1 MKKTLSTILVATA
14 AMLAPPVV
22 VHAQDM
28 SAAQAKKAA
37 TAKTVKS
44 GRIDVDGIQY
54 HYQIRGHGAPLLLL
68 HGGLGSVD
76 MFAPIMPAL
85 AAKRQIIG
93 IDLQGHGRTPLG
105 SRPISIAAM
114 GADMAAI
121 LKKLGYGPVD
131 VMGYSM
137 GAGVAFQ
144 LAVQH
149 PQQVRRLALVS
160 GSFAKDGF
168 YPEMIEAQAQVGS
181 KMAEGMKDTP
191 MYKSYVA
198 VAPSPGDFPKLLD
211 AMGDMMTKPFDWTA
225 DVPKLTMP
233 VMLVYGDSD
242 MYRPEHVVKF
252 YQLLGGGLKDAG
264 WQRENMPRNRLAIL
278 PGLTHYDIFLSPQL
292 PATVL
297 PFLDG
302 KAAPAN
308 WAMGMGCGSTGRT
321 ARTGSDLSTGPRRT
335 AKSGS
340 ATSPST
346 RLVAQNCSKV
356 PGSQP
361 SVQEAGDC
369 LSARCWVM

>member
-1 MKKTLSTILVATA
+1 MPLWIILECETDMLKKTLSTILMVTA
-14 AMLAPPVV
+14 AVLATPAVV
-22 VHAQDM
+22 YAQDTSVAQPNK
-28 SAAQAKKAA
+28 SAAAKL
-37 TAKTVKS
+37 VKS

-54 HYQIRGHGAPLLLL
+54 HYQIRGQGAPMLLL

-76 MFAPIMPAL
+76 MFAPIMPVL
-85 AAKRQIIG
+85 AARRQIIG
-93 IDLQGHGRTPLG
+93 VDLQGHGRTALG
-105 SRPISIAAM
+105 IRSISMVAM

-149 PQQVRRLALVS
+149 PQQVRRLVLVS

-168 YPEMIEAQAQVGS
+168 YPEMVEAQAQLSS

-198 VAPSPGDFPKLLD
+198 VAPRPGDFPKLLD
-211 AMGDMMTKPFDWTA
+211 ALGDMMKKPFDWSA
-225 DVPKLTMP
+225 NVAKLTMP

-264 WQRENMPRNRLAIL
+264 WQRENMSRNRLAIL

-302 KAAPAN
+302 KASLAN
-308 WAMGMGCGSTGRT
+308 WA
-321 ARTGSDLSTGPRRT
+321 
-335 AKSGS
+335 K
-340 ATSPST
+340 
-346 RLVAQNCSKV
+346 
-356 PGSQP
+356 
-361 SVQEAGDC
+361 
-369 LSARCWVM
+369 

>member
-1 MKKTLSTILVATA
+1 MLKKTLSTVLMVTA
-14 AMLAPPVV
+14 AMLAAPAVV
-22 VHAQDM
+22 YAQDT
-28 SAAQAKKAA
+28 SVALSKKAA
-37 TAKTVKS
+37 ALKVVNS
-44 GRIDVDGIQY
+44 GRIDVGGIQY
-54 HYQIRGHGAPLLLL
+54 HYQIRGQGAPLLLL

-76 MFAPIMPAL
+76 MFAPIMPVL
-85 AAKRQIIG
+85 AAKRQVIG
-93 IDLQGHGRTPLG
+93 VDLQGHGRTPLG
-105 SRPISIAAM
+105 SRPISMAAM

-168 YPEMIEAQAQVGS
+168 YPEMIEAQAQVSG

-211 AMGDMMTKPFDWTA
+211 AMGELMKQTFDWSA

-264 WQRENMPRNRLAIL
+264 WQRENMSRNRLAIL

-297 PFLDG
+297 SFLDG
-302 KAAPAN
+302 RAAPAN
-308 WAMGMGCGSTGRT
+308 WADQVR
-321 ARTGSDLSTGPRRT
+321 
-335 AKSGS
+335 
-340 ATSPST
+340 
-346 RLVAQNCSKV
+346 N
-356 PGSQP
+356 
-361 SVQEAGDC
+361 
-369 LSARCWVM
+369 

>member
-1 MKKTLSTILVATA
+1 MLKKTLSTILMATA
-14 AMLAPPVV
+14 AMFATPVV
-22 VHAQDM
+22 VYAQDI
-28 SAAQAKKAA
+28 SAAPVKKAA

-44 GRIDVDGIQY
+44 GRIEVDGIQY
-54 HYQIRGHGAPLLLL
+54 HYQIRGQGEPLLLL

-76 MFAPIMPAL
+76 MFAPIMPVL

-93 IDLQGHGRTPLG
+93 VDLQGHGRTPLG
-105 SRPISIAAM
+105 SRPISMVAM
-114 GADMAAI
+114 GSDMAAI
-121 LKKLGYGPVD
+121 LQKLGYGPVD

-149 PQQVRRLALVS
+149 PKQVRRLALVS

-168 YPEMIEAQAQVGS
+168 YPEMIEAQAQISS
-181 KMAEGMKDTP
+181 KMAQGMKDTP

-198 VAPSPGDFPKLLD
+198 VAPSPDGFPKLLD
-211 AMGDMMTKPFDWTA
+211 AMGDMMKRPFDWSA

-233 VMLVYGDSD
+233 VLLVYGDSD

-264 WQRENMPRNRLAIL
+264 WQRENMSRNRLAIL

-302 KAAPAN
+302 KTSSAN
-308 WAMGMGCGSTGRT
+308 WAR
-321 ARTGSDLSTGPRRT
+321 
-335 AKSGS
+335 
-340 ATSPST
+340 
-346 RLVAQNCSKV
+346 
-356 PGSQP
+356 
-361 SVQEAGDC
+361 
-369 LSARCWVM
+369 

>member
-1 MKKTLSTILVATA
+1 MLRKTLSTMLMVTA
-14 AMLAPPVV
+14 AMLATPAW
-22 VHAQDM
+22 VHAQDR
-28 SAAQAKKAA
+28 SVAKSKKAVA
-37 TAKTVKS
+37 AKTGKS
-44 GRIDVDGIQY
+44 GRIDVDGIPY
-54 HYQIRGHGAPLLLL
+54 HYQIRGQGAPLLLL

-76 MFAPIMPAL
+76 MFAPIMPML

-93 IDLQGHGRTPLG
+93 VDLQGHGRTPLG
-105 SRPISIAAM
+105 SRPISMAAM

-144 LAVQH
+144 LAVQQ
-149 PQQVRRLALVS
+149 PQLVRRLVLVS

-168 YPEMIEAQAQVGS
+168 YPEMIEAQAQLSS

-198 VAPSPGDFPKLLD
+198 VAPSPSDFLKRLD
-211 AMGDMMTKPFDWTA
+211 AMGDMMKKTFDWSA

-242 MYRPEHVVKF
+242 MYRPEHELKF

-264 WQRENMPRNRLAIL
+264 WQREHMSLNRLAIL

-302 KAAPAN
+302 KVSSAN
-308 WAMGMGCGSTGRT
+308 WT
-321 ARTGSDLSTGPRRT
+321 
-335 AKSGS
+335 K
-340 ATSPST
+340 
-346 RLVAQNCSKV
+346 
-356 PGSQP
+356 
-361 SVQEAGDC
+361 
-369 LSARCWVM
+369 

>member
-1 MKKTLSTILVATA
+1 MLKKTLSTIVIVTA
-14 AMLAPPVV
+14 AMLAMPAV
-22 VHAQDM
+22 VHAQDA
-28 SAAQAKKAA
+28 SVAQSKKAVV
-37 TAKTVKS
+37 AKAVKS
-44 GRIDVDGIQY
+44 GRIEVDGIQY
-54 HYQIRGHGAPLLLL
+54 HYQIRGQGAPLLLL
-68 HGGLGSVD
+68 HGGLGSTD
-76 MFAPIMPAL
+76 MFAPIMPVL
-85 AAKRQIIG
+85 GAKRQIIG

-105 SRPISIAAM
+105 TRAISMEAM
-114 GADMAAI
+114 GADMAVI

-149 PQQVRRLALVS
+149 PQQVRRLVLVS

-168 YPEMIEAQAQVGS
+168 YPEMIEAQAQVSS
-181 KMAEGMKDTP
+181 KMAEAMKDTP

-198 VAPSPGDFPKLLD
+198 VAPRPGDFPKLLD
-211 AMGDMMTKPFDWTA
+211 AMGDMMKATFDWSA
-225 DVPKLTMP
+225 DVAKLTMP

-264 WQRENMPRNRLAIL
+264 WQRENMSRNRLAIL

-302 KAAPAN
+302 KASSAN
-308 WAMGMGCGSTGRT
+308 WA
-321 ARTGSDLSTGPRRT
+321 
-335 AKSGS
+335 K
-340 ATSPST
+340 
-346 RLVAQNCSKV
+346 
-356 PGSQP
+356 
-361 SVQEAGDC
+361 
-369 LSARCWVM
+369 

>member
-1 MKKTLSTILVATA
+1 MLKKTLLTILMTAA
-14 AMLAPPVV
+14 AMLTTPAV

-28 SAAQAKKAA
+28 STAQANKAA
-37 TAKTVKS
+37 ATKTMKS

-54 HYQIRGHGAPLLLL
+54 HYQIRGKGAPLLLL

-85 AAKRQIIG
+85 VAKRQIIG
-93 IDLQGHGRTPLG
+93 VDLQGHGRTPLG
-105 SRPISIAAM
+105 SRPITMAAM
-114 GADMAAI
+114 GKDMAAI
-121 LKKLGYGPVD
+121 LTKLGYGPVD

-149 PQQVRRLALVS
+149 PQQVRRLVLVS

-168 YPEMIEAQAQVGS
+168 YPEMMEAQSQLSS

-242 MYRPEHVVKF
+242 MYRPEHEVKF

-264 WQRENMPRNRLAIL
+264 WQRENMSRNRLAIL
-278 PGLTHYDIFLSPQL
+278 PGVTHYDIFLSPQL

-302 KAAPAN
+302 KTSSAN
-308 WAMGMGCGSTGRT
+308 WA
-321 ARTGSDLSTGPRRT
+321 
-335 AKSGS
+335 K
-340 ATSPST
+340 
-346 RLVAQNCSKV
+346 
-356 PGSQP
+356 
-361 SVQEAGDC
+361 
-369 LSARCWVM
+369 